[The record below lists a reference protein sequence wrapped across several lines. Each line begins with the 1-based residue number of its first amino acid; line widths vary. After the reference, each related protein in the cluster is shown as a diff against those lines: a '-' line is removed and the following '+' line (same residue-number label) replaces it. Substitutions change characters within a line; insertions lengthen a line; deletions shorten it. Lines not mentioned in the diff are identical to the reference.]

1 MHNRILSYEYN
12 IFLVMDI
19 TDSMAQ
25 LDSDNETTIT
35 DWYTHH
41 IYDINNSDI
50 EDGSKN
56 VYEIN
61 ISDLIDKNIE
71 SFDIPPGFFSND
83 KTHIYIVQRP
93 TLKSYTSNLRN
104 SDIFQRLM
112 DKLHGVKTICFEC
125 NTYCNSVLKMPST
138 LIKLWSH
145 SYIKFNLDECINLKE
160 FMISAQ
166 EYHNSDPYKI
176 PKLPEGIE
184 SLSVIHCNRFDESIN
199 RLPSTIKK
207 IHIECST
214 LGANIETWPINLQE
228 LNILIAST
236 YQTRSCHYVSEYSI
250 GLLPHT
256 LEIFKIRVYSY
267 PFYIDF
273 PSNLKTLQLGIEE
286 YPHSLADIPDSIV
299 NLACYYNK
307 NHYFHKL
314 PANCKN
320 FVYLDCP
327 GGNTGFRDFRKR
339 YKTKGTAIY
348 KRFINKIHDK
358 IFMRDRI

>member
-1 MHNRILSYEYN
+1 
-12 IFLVMDI
+12 MDI

-25 LDSDNETTIT
+25 LDSDNETTTT

-41 IYDINNSDI
+41 TFNDNDNDN
-50 EDGSKN
+50 DVSKN

-83 KTHIYIVQRP
+83 KTHIYIVQGA
-93 TLKSYTSNLRN
+93 TKSYKSNLQD

-112 DKLHGVKTICFEC
+112 DKLHGVKSISFEC
-125 NTYCNSVLKMPST
+125 NIYCNSVLKMPST
-138 LIKLWSH
+138 LVKLWSH
-145 SYIKFNLDECINLKE
+145 SYINFNLDECINLKE
-160 FMISAQ
+160 FMISAY
-166 EYHNSDPYKI
+166 EGYSSDPYTI

-184 SLSVIHCNRFDESIN
+184 SLSLHCYRFDESIN
-199 RLPSTIKK
+199 RLPSTMKK
-207 IHIECST
+207 IRIECRT
-214 LGANIETWPINLQE
+214 LGDNIETWPNNLQE

-236 YQTRSCHYVSEYSI
+236 YYTQSYHYVSEYSI

-267 PFYIDF
+267 PFNIDF
-273 PSNLKTLQLGIEE
+273 PPNLKTLQLGIEE

-307 NHYFHKL
+307 DYYFHKL

-320 FVYLDCP
+320 FLYLDCP
-327 GGNTGFRDFRKR
+327 EGNTGFLDLCKR

-348 KRFINKIHDK
+348 KRFIDKIHEK
-358 IFMRDRI
+358 IFMRDQI